1 MVKKQYKGGIKT
13 VKKQHKRRYRD
24 SIKAGTGR
32 NRMIKQVVDEEEKK
46 QIARCILEALPDWF
60 GIPEAREEYIR
71 ESVGKDFFAVYNEE

>member
-1 MVKKQYKGGIKT
+1 
-13 VKKQHKRRYRD
+13 
-24 SIKAGTGR
+24 
-32 NRMIKQVVDEEEKK
+32 MIKQVVDEEEKK